1 MAVKVVVKITSF
13 VDVISKICNFRRIYI
28 SRAVYREVKVYYNVV
43 VTRISNYPIFS
54 NDSLTDNK

>member
-1 MAVKVVVKITSF
+1 MVVKITSF
-13 VDVISKICNFRRIYI
+13 VDIISKICNFRRIYI
-28 SRAVYREVKVYYNVV
+28 SRAVYCEMKIYYNVV

>member
-1 MAVKVVVKITSF
+1 MVVKITSF
-13 VDVISKICNFRRIYI
+13 VDIISKICNFRRIYI